1 MYIVY
6 SFSHA
11 NYIKKMEVLFSDIN
25 TYSNYEGSG
34 SYDNKGLHCT
44 KLHDKK
50 KVEVTVTP
58 FL

>member
-1 MYIVY
+1 
-6 SFSHA
+6 
-11 NYIKKMEVLFSDIN
+11 MEVLFSDIN